1 MKVMVFDV
9 GGTEIKYSLMDEKL
23 KVYDS
28 GFTKTPMDSF
38 KSFENVIYQIYEPYK
53 DEADGIA
60 MSLPGFIDVEKGRCN
75 GGGGLFYNHNVDVGV
90 LLSKKCGCKV
100 VLENDGKC
108 AVKAEHSVG
117 CLKGC
122 NNAAVFVMGTG
133 VGGGLIIDGK
143 VVKGRHFTAG
153 EYSYIVADQDAYQK
167 SKSYVGTA
175 CSTRG
180 LLLEY
185 QEKTNSEEMISGR
198 DFFALLENDDIAKQV
213 FEDFCNRVAIQ
224 IFNLYWLL
232 DLEKIAIGGG
242 ISRQDI
248 LIETINK
255 KFNSLLDNSPMKK
268 YLPTI
273 ETTILRAEYGNEANQ
288 IGALMTY
295 LEINN

>member
-23 KVYDS
+23 NTYDS
-28 GFTKTPMDSF
+28 GFVETPMDSF
-38 KSFENVIYQIYEPYK
+38 ESFENVIFQIYEPYK
-53 DEADGIA
+53 DEVDGIA

-75 GGGGLFYNHNVDVGV
+75 GGGVLFYNHNVDVGV

-117 CLKGC
+117 ALKGC
-122 NNAAVFVMGTG
+122 NNAAVFVIGTG
-133 VGGGLIIDGK
+133 VGGGLIINGK
-143 VVKGRHFTAG
+143 VIKGRHFTAG
-153 EYSYIVADQDAYQK
+153 EYSYIIANQDAYQDNK
-167 SKSYVGTA
+167 SFVGTA

-185 QEKTNSEEMISGR
+185 QEKTNSEKMISGR
-198 DFFALLENDDIAKQV
+198 KFFELLENDEIAKQV
-213 FEDFCNRVAIQ
+213 LDDFCNRVAIQ

-255 KFNSLLDNSPMKK
+255 KFNSLLDDSPIKQ
-268 YLPTI
+268 YLPII
-273 ETTILRAEYGNEANQ
+273 ELSIVRAKYGNEANQ

-295 LEINN
+295 LETNN